1 MSKLF
6 LLFSILII
14 SSCNSNNE
22 QTAPTIDSI
31 APTPTYEETK
41 MSLEEKEK
49 SDPLSF
55 LKLHNVVF
63 RQNLLDQWVVEGTVY
78 NHATVAKYKD
88 VVLDIICYTK
98 TRTELG
104 RTTETLYEFVQPN
117 NYKTFKFKTAG
128 YKGTA
133 LIGVE
138 IKSAVASD

>member
-1 MSKLF
+1 MNKLF

-14 SSCNSNNE
+14 SSCDSGNE
-22 QTAPTIDSI
+22 PTAPTTDSI
-31 APTPTYEETK
+31 AKPTYPEIKVT
-41 MSLEEKEK
+41 LEEKEK
-49 SDPLSF
+49 SDPLPF

-88 VVLDIICYTK
+88 VVLDIIYYTK

-104 RTTETLYEFVQPN
+104 RTRETLYEFVSPN
-117 NYKTFKFKTAG
+117 NYQTFKFKNAG

-138 IKSAVASD
+138 INSAIASD